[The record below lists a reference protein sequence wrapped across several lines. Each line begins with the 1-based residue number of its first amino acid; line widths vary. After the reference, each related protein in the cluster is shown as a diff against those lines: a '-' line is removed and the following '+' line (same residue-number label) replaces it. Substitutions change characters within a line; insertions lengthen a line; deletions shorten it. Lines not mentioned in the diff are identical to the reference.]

1 MYVCVYVCVCV
12 CVCVCVYVC
21 VYVCIK
27 SWHRWVPDKMF
38 STVENRSRAL
48 LVESVFFL
56 FSWWSKA
63 INFVLMKGRT
73 TVPVIEEVIACVQT
87 SPISFVA
94 IGKDRF

>member
-1 MYVCVYVCVCV
+1 MYVCVCV
-12 CVCVCVYVC
+12 CVCVFMYVC
-21 VYVCIK
+21 MYVLKAGIDGCLIK
-27 SWHRWVPDKMF
+27 CFPQSKTAAARCWLKVF
-38 STVENRSRAL
+38 
-48 LVESVFFL
+48 FFL

-73 TVPVIEEVIACVQT
+73 TVPVIEEVVACVQT